1 MAERARIASNLPVRH
16 CPRHLLRAER
26 CRRRESS
33 TEIHWLVEMLHKV
46 PASPGPGDRSSP
58 CFCFWLASWYTTRL
72 PVGWSERVPPRHAM
86 TGELESF
93 YPACLLT
100 AKLNCPDFCGSG
112 GECPWGHCWSLPV
125 ISSSFWTG
133 KTRPPS
139 KPSSRHVRRSR
150 RAARG
155 LGLATN
161 HDDCVPRW
169 EFSSASLFG
178 DLQNTGKI
186 SSTRIAAWILQE
198 GP

>member
-46 PASPGPGDRSSP
+46 PASPGPGDRSSA

-72 PVGWSERVPPRHAM
+72 PVGWSECVPPRHAM

-100 AKLNCPDFCGSG
+100 AKLNCPDFAA
-112 GECPWGHCWSLPV
+112 PV
-125 ISSSFWTG
+125 ENARGDIAGCYQLFLLLFG
-133 KTRPPS
+133 LA
-139 KPSSRHVRRSR
+139 KPVHRRSR
-150 RAARG
+150 RVAMSVALG
-155 LGLATN
+155 VPLGGLASPQITMTVCRDGN
-161 HDDCVPRW
+161 FHLRL
-169 EFSSASLFG
+169 FSA
-178 DLQNTGKI
+178 TCKI
-186 SSTRIAAWILQE
+186 RE
-198 GP
+198 K